1 MLLFANV
8 LPAVRLERFEHSFI
22 RLLHLLAHHP
32 DFRVEQEYLP
42 DIAKYTNSSS
52 CSLLILTLHLNRYI
66 QFFLDLVAT
75 SDNIALLYHIALK
88 SKTVRDAESHSYSE
102 VSGDQTFFL
111 MPFHA
116 NKTII
121 EPIYMRG
128 VGAIHHQSSREG
140 TLMESRDV
148 AGQSSVATRHL
159 ETATQLRGSQ
169 RSTSRVQSEWDVC

>member
-102 VSGDQTFFL
+102 VGGDLTFFFIC
-111 MPFHA
+111 FHA
-116 NKTII
+116 NKTTI
-121 EPIYMRG
+121 EPIYVRG
-128 VGAIHHQSSREG
+128 VGAVHHQSSREG
-140 TLMESRDV
+140 TLLESRNV

-159 ETATQLRGSQ
+159 ATATQLRGSQ
-169 RSTSRVQSEWDVC
+169 RST